1 MIISTLCIQ
10 YHSNAQVWNR
20 STGSYTP
27 EFKDKS
33 LQYTIAGGAFDLS
46 TIILQMKSHTVVSVG
61 LPEDKLT
68 TSCRR

>member
-1 MIISTLCIQ
+1 LFVGEVIWARLWHIDFIHKHVYSTL
-10 YHSNAQVWNR
+10 
-20 STGSYTP
+20 
-27 EFKDKS
+27 
-33 LQYTIAGGAFDLS
+33 AGGAFDLS